1 MGRSGEVNLS
11 HPRSLFNTLRVGAL
25 TLLVEEEHMPR
36 RFLMPVMLSV
46 AAVVTLTS
54 TQQASAAEAACPPP
68 AVRIEAQEFT
78 PLTADNYATAE
89 TQSIFAGAY
98 IQKIAQ
104 ATCSGGMGV
113 LMHERVPSDPNHKAF
128 ARVNF
133 DTLYSWVLLDL
144 NSPATI
150 TLPETDGRYQSAQ
163 VLNEGH
169 WMPFVVTEAGS
180 FTLTQENSGSRYVLV
195 GIRTQMNMQ
204 DPDDILEANKLQD
217 LVQVAQAEPGEL
229 VFTDLWNK
237 AAIMTMRKELQILR
251 DEKGYKSED
260 MFGKQGEID
269 HEMNNVG
276 VAIGW
281 GGQPKEG
288 AVYLFYTPDSAQHQ
302 TLTLNNVPHADN
314 AFWSITVYDADGF
327 VAAEPFNMNSSFTTV
342 HARGETVLN
351 FGGDPLADNYLPVYE
366 GWNATLR
373 IYTPQTAYFN
383 DAWVRPELQL
393 AD

>member
-1 MGRSGEVNLS
+1 
-11 HPRSLFNTLRVGAL
+11 
-25 TLLVEEEHMPR
+25 
-36 RFLMPVMLSV
+36 MLSSILPMTV
-46 AAVVTLTS
+46 AVAVVVTLLS
-54 TQQASAAEAACPPP
+54 TQSVFADETGCPPP
-68 AVRIEAQEFT
+68 AVRIEAEDVT

-98 IQKIAQ
+98 IQKIAT

-113 LMHERVPSDPNHKAF
+113 RMHERVPSDPNHKAL

-133 DTLYSWVLLDL
+133 DTLYSWILLDL

-150 TLPETDGRYQSAQ
+150 TLPETGGRYQSAQ

-180 FTLTQENSGSRYVLV
+180 FTLTRENSGSRYVLV

-204 DPDDILEANKLQD
+204 DPADIKKANELQD
-217 LVQVAQAEPGEL
+217 LVRVEQADPGEL

-237 AAIMTMRKELQILR
+237 EAIMAMRKELQILR

-269 HEMNNVG
+269 HAMNNVG

-288 AVYLFYTPDSAQHQ
+288 AVYLFYTPDSAEHQ

-327 VAAEPFNMNSSFTTV
+327 VASEPFNMNSSF
-342 HARGETVLN
+342 AKANASGETVLN
-351 FGGDPLADNYLPVYE
+351 FGGDPSADNYVPVYP

-373 IYTPQTAYFN
+373 IYTPQAEYF
-383 DAWVRPELQL
+383 DGSWVRPELKL

>member
-1 MGRSGEVNLS
+1 MSN
-11 HPRSLFNTLRVGAL
+11 
-25 TLLVEEEHMPR
+25 
-36 RFLMPVMLSV
+36 RFFIPVMLSV
-46 AAVVTLTS
+46 AAFVSPAL
-54 TQQASAAEAACPPP
+54 TQQVFAEEAACPPP
-68 AVRIEAQEFT
+68 AVRIEAEEFT

-104 ATCSGGMGV
+104 ATCSSGMGV

-150 TLPETDGRYQSAQ
+150 TLPETGGRYQSAQ

-180 FTLTQENSGSRYVLV
+180 FTLTRENSGSRYVLV

-204 DPDDILEANKLQD
+204 DPADIKEANALQD
-217 LVQVAQAEPGEL
+217 LVRVEQADPGEL
-229 VFTDLWNK
+229 LFTDRWDRE
-237 AAIMTMRKELQILR
+237 AIMAMRKELQILR

-269 HEMNNVG
+269 HDLNNVG

-288 AVYLFYTPDSAQHQ
+288 AVYLFYTPDSMEHQ

-327 VAAEPFNMNSSFTTV
+327 VASEPFNMNSSF
-342 HARGETVLN
+342 AQANADGDTVLN
-351 FGGDPLADNYLPVYE
+351 FGGDPSADNYLPVYA

-373 IYTPQTAYFN
+373 IYTPQPAYF
-383 DAWVRPELQL
+383 DGLWVRPELQL
-393 AD
+393 AE

>member
-1 MGRSGEVNLS
+1 MSN
-11 HPRSLFNTLRVGAL
+11 N
-25 TLLVEEEHMPR
+25 
-36 RFLMPVMLSV
+36 FLPIRAAAAV
-46 AAVVTLTS
+46 AAVVTLIS
-54 TQQASAAEAACPPP
+54 PQVVSAEESACPPP
-68 AVRIEAQEFT
+68 AVRIEAEEIT

-98 IQKIAQ
+98 IKKIAQ
-104 ATCSGGMGV
+104 ATCTSGMGV
-113 LMHERVPSDPNHKAF
+113 VMHERVPSDPNHKAF

-133 DTLYSWVLLDL
+133 DTLYSWILLDL

-150 TLPETDGRYQSAQ
+150 TLPETGGRYQSAQ

-180 FTLTQENSGSRYVLV
+180 FTLTRENSGSRYVLV

-204 DPDDILEANKLQD
+204 SPADIKEANALQD
-217 LVQVAQAEPGEL
+217 LVRVEQADSGEL
-229 VFTDLWNK
+229 VFTDRWDK
-237 AAIMTMRKELQILR
+237 EAIMNMRKELQILR

-260 MFGKQGEID
+260 MFGKQGEIA

-288 AVYLFYTPDSAQHQ
+288 AVYLFYTPDSAEHQ
-302 TLTLNNVPHADN
+302 TLTLDKVPHADN

-327 VAAEPFNMNSSFTTV
+327 VASEPFNMNSSFATTN
-342 HARGETVLN
+342 ANGEAVLN
-351 FGGDPLADNYLPVYE
+351 FGGDPSADNYLPIYP

-373 IYTPQTAYFN
+373 IYTPQAGYF
-383 DAWVRPELQL
+383 DGSWVRPELQL

>member
-1 MGRSGEVNLS
+1 MSSSIL
-11 HPRSLFNTLRVGAL
+11 PIRV
-25 TLLVEEEHMPR
+25 
-36 RFLMPVMLSV
+36 
-46 AAVVTLTS
+46 AVTVLVTLIY
-54 TQQASAAEAACPPP
+54 TQFVFAEETACPPP
-68 AVRIEAQEFT
+68 ALRLEAEELT
-78 PLTADNYATAE
+78 PLNPDNYAMAE
-89 TQSIFAGAY
+89 TQSLFAGAY

-104 ATCSGGMGV
+104 ATCTGGMGV

-133 DTLYSWVLLDL
+133 DTLYSWILLDL

-150 TLPETDGRYQSAQ
+150 TMPETEGRYQSAQ

-169 WMPFVVTEAGS
+169 WMPFVVTDPGS
-180 FTLTQENSGSRYVLV
+180 FTLTRENSGSRYVLV

-204 DPDDILEANKLQD
+204 DPADIKKANELQD
-217 LVQVAQAEPGEL
+217 LVRVEQADPGEL
-229 VFTDLWNK
+229 VFQDLWDRD
-237 AAIMTMRKELQILR
+237 AIMAMRKQYQLLR

-260 MFGKQGEID
+260 MFGKQGDIA

-288 AVYLFYTPDSAQHQ
+288 AVYLFYTPDSTEHQ
-302 TLTLNNVPHADN
+302 TLALNNVPHADN

-327 VAAEPFNMNSSFTTV
+327 VASEPFNMNSSFTK
-342 HARGETVLN
+342 ASANGETVLN
-351 FGGDPLADNYLPVYE
+351 FGGDPSADNYVPVYP

-373 IYTPQTAYFN
+373 IYTPQAEYF
-383 DAWVRPELQL
+383 DGSWVRPELKPTN
-393 AD
+393 